1 MSWKFNLG
9 LPLLGRTKL
18 RNPEFDRQRIAKT
31 WFIIGSS
38 KRRKYWQASIK
49 TGNTVGKMLN
59 HMNSS
64 IKVITLNLMRC
75 ASHLTKTSSSI
86 FFQILILQMYIMW
99 NCSVYIVVVLPVCQM
114 CWTCLQLKTIWASDM
129 ILTKFSFGNGTN
141 LHNLFAYHL
150 TNFLRPLHKLN
161 VFLPHC
167 IIVTMTKKQ
176 LFHQIIHLKKVNRF
190 FNFNI
195 WSVSTYFGSDSKEYS
210 K

>member
-31 WFIIGSS
+31 WFIIGSPKKS
-38 KRRKYWQASIK
+38 RKYWQASIK

-86 FFQILILQMYIMW
+86 FFL
-99 NCSVYIVVVLPVCQM
+99 NFNPSNVYNVKLFCIYCCCFACVSDVLNLPSIKND
-114 CWTCLQLKTIWASDM
+114 L
-129 ILTKFSFGNGTN
+129 SFGYDFNEILVWQWN
-141 LHNLFAYHL
+141 KSPQFVCLS
-150 TNFLRPLHKLN
+150 LN
-161 VFLPHC
+161 EFP
-167 IIVTMTKKQ
+167 
-176 LFHQIIHLKKVNRF
+176 
-190 FNFNI
+190 
-195 WSVSTYFGSDSKEYS
+195 SSTS
-210 K
+210 